1 MEKYLDALG
10 CLMIMIKQ
18 IVMVLVIATIIQGS
32 VYQLSGKRISI
43 WNIYKKSMLKGVSKT
58 WVE

>member
-10 CLMIMIKQ
+10 CLMIMISQ
-18 IVMVLVIATIIQGS
+18 IAKVIAIAVAVQGT
-32 VYQLSGKRISI
+32 VYQMSGRKISI
-43 WNIYKKSMLKGVSKT
+43 CNIYKKAMLKGVSKT

>member
-10 CLMIMIKQ
+10 CLMIMISQ
-18 IVMVLVIATIIQGS
+18 IAKVIAIAIIIQGS

-43 WNIYKKSMLKGVSKT
+43 WNIYKKAMLKGVSKT

>member
-10 CLMIMIKQ
+10 CLMIMISQ
-18 IVMVLVIATIIQGS
+18 IAKVIAIATIIQGS

-43 WNIYKKSMLKGVSKT
+43 WNIYKRKVLKGVSKT

>member
-10 CLMIMIKQ
+10 CLMIMISQ
-18 IVMVLVIATIIQGS
+18 IAKVIAIATIIQGS
-32 VYQLSGKRISI
+32 VYQLSGKKISI
-43 WNIYKKSMLKGVSKT
+43 WNIYKKAMLKGVSKT

>member
-10 CLMIMIKQ
+10 CLMIMISQ
-18 IVMVLVIATIIQGS
+18 LVRVFAIAVAVQGT
-32 VYQLSGKRISI
+32 VYQMSGRKISI
-43 WNIYKKSMLKGVSKT
+43 WNIYKKTMLKGVSKT

>member
-10 CLMIMIKQ
+10 CLMIMISQ
-18 IVMVLVIATIIQGS
+18 IAKVIATATIIQGS

-43 WNIYKKSMLKGVSKT
+43 WNIYKRNMLKGVSKT

>member
-1 MEKYLDALG
+1 MEKYADAFG
-10 CLMIMIKQ
+10 CLMIMISQ
-18 IVMVLVIATIIQGS
+18 LVRVFAIAIIIQGS
-32 VYQLSGKRISI
+32 VYQLSGKKISI

>member
-10 CLMIMIKQ
+10 CLMIMISQ
-18 IVMVLVIATIIQGS
+18 LVRVFAIAIIIQGS
-32 VYQLSGKRISI
+32 VYQLSGKKISI

>member
-1 MEKYLDALG
+1 MEKYADAFG
-10 CLMIMIKQ
+10 CLMIMISQ
-18 IVMVLVIATIIQGS
+18 IAKVISIATIIQGS

-43 WNIYKKSMLKGVSKT
+43 WNIYKRKMLKGVSKT

>member
-1 MEKYLDALG
+1 MEKYAEAFG
-10 CLMIMIKQ
+10 CLMIMITQ
-18 IVMVLVIATIIQGS
+18 LVRVFAIAIIIQGS
-32 VYQLSGKRISI
+32 VYQLSGKKISI

>member
-10 CLMIMIKQ
+10 CLMIMISQ
-18 IVMVLVIATIIQGS
+18 IAKVIAIAVAVQGT
-32 VYQLSGKRISI
+32 VYQMSGRKISI
-43 WNIYKKSMLKGVSKT
+43 WNIYKKAMLKGVSKT

>member
-1 MEKYLDALG
+1 MEKYLDAFG
-10 CLMIMIKQ
+10 CLMIMISQ
-18 IVMVLVIATIIQGS
+18 IAKVIAIAVAVQGT
-32 VYQLSGKRISI
+32 VYQMSGRKISI

>member
-1 MEKYLDALG
+1 MEKYLDAFG
-10 CLMIMIKQ
+10 CLMIMISQ
-18 IVMVLVIATIIQGS
+18 IAKVIAIATIIQGS

-43 WNIYKKSMLKGVSKT
+43 WNIYKRNMLKGVSKT

>member
-10 CLMIMIKQ
+10 CLMIMVSQ
-18 IVMVLVIATIIQGS
+18 IAKVIAIAIAVQGT
-32 VYQLSGKRISI
+32 VYQMSGRKISI
-43 WNIYKKSMLKGVSKT
+43 WNIYKKAMLKGVSKT

>member
-10 CLMIMIKQ
+10 CLMIMITQ
-18 IVMVLVIATIIQGS
+18 LVRVLAIAIAVQGT
-32 VYQLSGKRISI
+32 VYQMSGRKISI
-43 WNIYKKSMLKGVSKT
+43 WNIYKRKMSKGVSKT

>member
-10 CLMIMIKQ
+10 CLMIMISQ
-18 IVMVLVIATIIQGS
+18 IAKVIAIATIIQGT
-32 VYQLSGKRISI
+32 VYQLSGRKISI

>member
-10 CLMIMIKQ
+10 CLMIMISQ
-18 IVMVLVIATIIQGS
+18 IAKVIAIATIIQGS

-43 WNIYKKSMLKGVSKT
+43 WNIYKKAMLKGVSKT

>member
-18 IVMVLVIATIIQGS
+18 IVTVLAIAIAVQGT
-32 VYQLSGKRISI
+32 VYQMSGRKISI
-43 WNIYKKSMLKGVSKT
+43 WNIYKRKMLKGVSKT
-58 WVE
+58 WVD

>member
-1 MEKYLDALG
+1 MEKYAEAFG
-10 CLMIMIKQ
+10 CLMIMISQ
-18 IVMVLVIATIIQGS
+18 IAKVIAIATIIQGS

-43 WNIYKKSMLKGVSKT
+43 WNIYKKSMLKGVSKE

>member
-18 IVMVLVIATIIQGS
+18 IVMVLVIATTIQGS
-32 VYQLSGKRISI
+32 VYQLSGKKVSI
-43 WNIYKKSMLKGVSKT
+43 WNIYKRNMLKGVSKEWT
-58 WVE
+58 D

>member
-10 CLMIMIKQ
+10 CLMIMISQ
-18 IVMVLVIATIIQGS
+18 IAKVIAIAIAVQGT
-32 VYQLSGKRISI
+32 VYQMSGRKISI
-43 WNIYKKSMLKGVSKT
+43 WNIYKRKMSKGVSKT